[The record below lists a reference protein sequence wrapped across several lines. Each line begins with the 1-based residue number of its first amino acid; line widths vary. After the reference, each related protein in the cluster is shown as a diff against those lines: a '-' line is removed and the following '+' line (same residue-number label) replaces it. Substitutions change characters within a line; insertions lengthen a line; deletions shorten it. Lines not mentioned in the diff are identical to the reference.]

1 MRMYMTGFRKSTV
14 LRFGTLELVRG
25 DWRTYT
31 QDLSNPLVPPKSD
44 GQIVVSS
51 VNIEENGQRQPV
63 NYVLPPGIS
72 RMFDSSQPQLL
83 QQNEQALSMKI
94 TDLSPAD
101 ARAVYKSTAYDLRR
115 YKRLQMFAHAEAP
128 IDESKTLSNG
138 DFSVFIRLGSD
149 YKNNYYEYEVPL
161 DLTPHSTCLLYTSP
175 SPRDCS

>member
-1 MRMYMTGFRKSTV
+1 MVIGV
-14 LRFGTLELVRG
+14 LIR
-25 DWRTYT
+25 

-115 YKRLQMFAHAEAP
+115 YKRLQMFAHAER
-128 IDESKTLSNG
+128 
-138 DFSVFIRLGSD
+138 RLMRARLCRMVIS
-149 YKNNYYEYEVPL
+149 
-161 DLTPHSTCLLYTSP
+161 LYLFV
-175 SPRDCS
+175 